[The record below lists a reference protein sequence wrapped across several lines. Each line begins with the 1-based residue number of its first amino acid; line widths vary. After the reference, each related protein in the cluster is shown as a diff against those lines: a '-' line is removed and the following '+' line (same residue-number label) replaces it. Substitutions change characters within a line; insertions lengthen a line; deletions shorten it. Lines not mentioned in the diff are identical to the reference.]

1 MVIITTYELFVNP
14 DGKIICQS
22 HEVAVCPQ
30 CQSMLKHR
38 DCRQRVM
45 QREGGDKTWIQI
57 NRLYCGKCRRLHT
70 ELPDCLVPFKH
81 YASEIIEGVLDDVV
95 TSDDED
101 SEDYPCDMTMS
112 RWKDWFEINRLF
124 IEGYIRNIGYSIFN
138 EGIEFLK
145 SSENKFDTIRMLGK
159 YWLAIIIRLIYNNGA
174 VLAAEPPP

>member
-1 MVIITTYELFVNP
+1 
-14 DGKIICQS
+14 
-22 HEVAVCPQ
+22 
-30 CQSMLKHR
+30 
-38 DCRQRVM
+38 
-45 QREGGDKTWIQI
+45 
-57 NRLYCGKCRRLHT
+57 
-70 ELPDCLVPFKH
+70 
-81 YASEIIEGVLDDVV
+81 
-95 TSDDED
+95 
-101 SEDYPCDMTMS
+101 MTMS

>member
-1 MVIITTYELFVNP
+1 MKAAIKHGYRSTGFTAVNAA
-14 DGKIICQS
+14 GFIQS
-22 HEVAVCPQ
+22 FLTVV
-30 CQSMLKHR
+30 
-38 DCRQRVM
+38 
-45 QREGGDKTWIQI
+45 
-57 NRLYCGKCRRLHT
+57 
-70 ELPDCLVPFKH
+70 VPFKH

>member
-1 MVIITTYELFVNP
+1 MVIITNYELFVNP

-30 CQSMLKHR
+30 YQSMLKHR

-45 QREGGDKTWIQI
+45 KREGCDKTWIQI
-57 NRLYCGKCRRLHT
+57 NRLYCSKCRRLHT